1 MFIYMGTSV
10 SIANSFIYQ
19 FIHVLYFYQ
28 CLKIDVVASAIEL
41 LEIMLEKTHEK
52 SQSLAQG
59 ISDDLDV
66 RAILSAMLKL
76 NTMLKLD
83 AILELKVKSYRY
95 QYI

>member
-1 MFIYMGTSV
+1 MSV
-10 SIANSFIYQ
+10 CSPLIHLSGHL

-28 CLKIDVVASAIEL
+28 CLKIDVGASAIEL
-41 LEIMLEKTHEK
+41 LEIMLEETHEK

-83 AILELKVKSYRY
+83 AILELKVKSS
-95 QYI
+95 YIYI